1 MAIDNKTLEEQKKLL
16 DMLSGAYEDEAKK
29 VQQLLAAQQQLNDA
43 RAVGADNV
51 QELQIKVA
59 DLNSKLEQEGKQI
72 RDLTASVKKNSEAQA
87 ELGESMSKLKDVAL
101 STGVAFNSVVEAM
114 DTVAGTSIANLG
126 KGVGS
131 AASQLAGFVRD
142 INNLEVGLRR
152 STGFQDR
159 YSKSFQRLRD
169 DYRKMGIPQEI
180 LAKNLESLNANFLAF
195 DGLSKS
201 QRDNITNLTGEFF
214 KMGASSET
222 TSKALDM
229 LKSGI
234 GNSASEAVRSMRGF
248 QEFRKEVGMSLDNV
262 LQNFTALTPQIAKF
276 GSEAPRVFK
285 DLQMRARSLQMDVK
299 EIFNVADQFDTF
311 QGAMEIVG
319 KLNSQFGM
327 QLNTVQLMRAE
338 EKERVEILRSQFF
351 VGGRTFDALE
361 KRQKQMIASIVTGGD
376 VEQARRLFQQG
387 MDITAFQAD
396 VGRDDRAGTT
406 AGASV
411 AERALA
417 GTEAVQDAALN
428 TLGGYDKALEK
439 MIGVIDTMQN
449 NANSIAN
456 TLLLKSAATTTTNVG
471 TSLITTGAGAYG
483 GYKILQKMG
492 VRGAVEA
499 MAKGGGKAGA
509 LGKLLKF
516 AGIGGA
522 AVAPEV
528 LKQTAKTTA
537 TGVVRNTAT
546 PAFTRAVQATTQEAM
561 KKAAPGLVGKIGGS
575 VVRGL
580 PFLGLALSVMDAT
593 KRYAAGDTKGALI
606 DLAGGAMSMIP
617 GGGFLRAG
625 LSIGGAVTATG
636 VNALRDASGGG
647 MSATAQ
653 GAAPGVPL
661 GVQAQPGTTQ
671 AANQGMGSFVAD
683 EVVLPIQL
691 NIDGNKF
698 IEATATANK
707 VIFNP
712 LSR

>member
-1 MAIDNKTLEEQKKLL
+1 
-16 DMLSGAYEDEAKK
+16 
-29 VQQLLAAQQQLNDA
+29 
-43 RAVGADNV
+43 
-51 QELQIKVA
+51 
-59 DLNSKLEQEGKQI
+59 
-72 RDLTASVKKNSEAQA
+72 
-87 ELGESMSKLKDVAL
+87 
-101 STGVAFNSVVEAM
+101 
-114 DTVAGTSIANLG
+114 
-126 KGVGS
+126 
-131 AASQLAGFVRD
+131 
-142 INNLEVGLRR
+142 
-152 STGFQDR
+152 
-159 YSKSFQRLRD
+159 
-169 DYRKMGIPQEI
+169 
-180 LAKNLESLNANFLAF
+180 
-195 DGLSKS
+195 
-201 QRDNITNLTGEFF
+201 
-214 KMGASSET
+214 MGASSET

-262 LQNFTALTPQIAKF
+262 LQNFTALTPQLAKF

-285 DLQMRARSLQMDVK
+285 DLKMRARSLQMDVK

-311 QGAMEIVG
+311 HGAMEIVG

-593 KRYAAGDTKGALI
+593 KRYA
-606 DLAGGAMSMIP
+606 
-617 GGGFLRAG
+617 
-625 LSIGGAVTATG
+625 
-636 VNALRDASGGG
+636 
-647 MSATAQ
+647 
-653 GAAPGVPL
+653 
-661 GVQAQPGTTQ
+661 
-671 AANQGMGSFVAD
+671 
-683 EVVLPIQL
+683 
-691 NIDGNKF
+691 
-698 IEATATANK
+698 
-707 VIFNP
+707 
-712 LSR
+712 

>member
-1 MAIDNKTLEEQKKLL
+1 
-16 DMLSGAYEDEAKK
+16 
-29 VQQLLAAQQQLNDA
+29 
-43 RAVGADNV
+43 
-51 QELQIKVA
+51 
-59 DLNSKLEQEGKQI
+59 
-72 RDLTASVKKNSEAQA
+72 
-87 ELGESMSKLKDVAL
+87 
-101 STGVAFNSVVEAM
+101 
-114 DTVAGTSIANLG
+114 
-126 KGVGS
+126 
-131 AASQLAGFVRD
+131 
-142 INNLEVGLRR
+142 
-152 STGFQDR
+152 
-159 YSKSFQRLRD
+159 
-169 DYRKMGIPQEI
+169 MGIPQEI

-262 LQNFTALTPQIAKF
+262 LQNFTALTPQLAKF

-698 IEATATANK
+698 IEATTTANK

>member
-1 MAIDNKTLEEQKKLL
+1 
-16 DMLSGAYEDEAKK
+16 MLSGAYEKEATK

-43 RAVGADNV
+43 RAVGADSV
-51 QELQIKVA
+51 EELQKKVTKLNG
-59 DLNSKLEQEGKQI
+59 DLKQEGQQI
-72 RDLTASVKKNSEAQA
+72 RDLTDSVKKNSEAQT
-87 ELGESMSKLKDVAL
+87 ELGESMSKLKDVAV
-101 STGVAFNSVVEAM
+101 STGVAFNAVVDAM

-262 LQNFTALTPQIAKF
+262 LQNFTALTPQLAKF

-338 EKERVEILRSQFF
+338 EKDRVEILREQFF
-351 VGGRTFDALE
+351 VGGRTFGALE
-361 KRQKQMIASIVTGGD
+361 RRQKQMIASIVTGGD
-376 VEQARRLFQQG
+376 VQQAARLFQQG

-396 VGRDDRAGTT
+396 VGRDDRAGTK
-406 AGASV
+406 AGASA
-411 AERALA
+411 AERAMA

-439 MIGVIDTMQN
+439 MMGVIDTMQT
-449 NANSIAN
+449 NANSIAS
-456 TLLLKSAATTTTNVG
+456 TLLLKSAATTTTGIG
-471 TSLITTGAGAYG
+471 TSLISTGVSGYG
-483 GYKILQKMG
+483 GYKLLQKMG
-492 VRGAVEA
+492 VRGAVDA
-499 MAKGGGKAGA
+499 MAKGGGKGGM
-509 LGKLLKF
+509 LGKLLKM
-516 AGIGGA
+516 AGMGGA
-522 AVAPEV
+522 ATAATVAKTATGAAGKVLNPLTGSMIKVGGNKYNQLLKAGKIVAPE
-528 LKQTAKTTA
+528 LAEAGAKTGMQMA
-537 TGVVRNTAT
+537 GNLA
-546 PAFTRAVQATTQEAM
+546 
-561 KKAAPGLVGKIGGS
+561 GK
-575 VVRGL
+575 VARGL
-580 PFLGLALSVMDAT
+580 PFLGLGLSVMDAYN
-593 KRYAAGDTKGALI
+593 RYQKGDTTGALI

-617 GGGFLRAG
+617 GGGFARTA
-625 LSIGGAVTATG
+625 LSLGGGIGAIG
-636 VNALRDASGGG
+636 VNAVRDMTG

-661 GVQAQPGTTQ
+661 GVQGQPGATQ

-712 LSR
+712 LRQ